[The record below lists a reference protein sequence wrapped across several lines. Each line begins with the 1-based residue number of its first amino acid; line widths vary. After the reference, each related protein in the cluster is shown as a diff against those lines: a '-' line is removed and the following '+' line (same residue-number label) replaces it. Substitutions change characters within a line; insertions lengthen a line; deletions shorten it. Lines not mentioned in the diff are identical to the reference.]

1 MEYNCI
7 LNVSTKTCVKTYI
20 AEMNLFYFSSH
31 ATPFLF
37 TISGRVSHTL
47 HSRSVKA
54 GRQSGWKHFSK
65 VRWPLLQSRMLVSL
79 LDIAFENTFSYDLLF
94 RNTRNH
100 RLVIEQNRM
109 CIDATRCIVRVTW
122 IIEYYFDIFYILK
135 FYDFLKKNFPI
146 YNLFVNLITLNFIP

>member
-1 MEYNCI
+1 MIIIYLYLHRRRNGIQLHFKCFHEDMCENI
-7 LNVSTKTCVKTYI
+7 YI

-109 CIDATRCIVRVTW
+109 CIDATRCIVRNLDYR
-122 IIEYYFDIFYILK
+122 ILFRYILYIKILRFFKKK
-135 FYDFLKKNFPI
+135 FSYL
-146 YNLFVNLITLNFIP
+146 

>member
-37 TISGRVSHTL
+37 TIFGRVSHTL

-109 CIDATRCIVRVTW
+109 CIDATRCIVRNLDYR
-122 IIEYYFDIFYILK
+122 ILFRYILYIK
-135 FYDFLKKNFPI
+135 ILRFLKKIFLFII
-146 YNLFVNLITLNFIP
+146 YLLI